1 MKSLNCILVLLFLL
15 VFQANFFATENNQQN
30 TIKVGVYDNP
40 PKIFI
45 NENGNADGIFIDV
58 IKSIAKTENLKIE
71 FVNGDWLKLTEMLK
85 RGEIDILP
93 DVAYSQERD
102 SIFTLNK
109 LPVLG
114 SWLEVFTT
122 KKSKINSISDLQN
135 KRIGVLKGS
144 IQENYVTN
152 IVKKDFDL
160 EFEIIVFD
168 NYTNSIKSLK
178 NQEIDLIV
186 ADRFFYFSELYDD
199 EILSTGIILR
209 PTELLFAFPKNNKEL
224 ANIFDKNISLLK
236 NNSKSEYYISLHK
249 WLDKGLKSEIP
260 MFVIWIIASIIFVLI
275 IVSVFAFLLQYR
287 VKQKTK
293 ELTLQNELLIVLK
306 EKAEESNRLKTSFLQ
321 NISHEIRTPLN
332 AICGFSGMLSM
343 PDLTDDKK
351 NNFISII
358 QNSSNQLLAIVND
371 VLTISSLQNKQEKI
385 NIQEV
390 CINEIIDDLHTIFN
404 QQAKNQNIN
413 LVKKNGL
420 TNNQSLIYTDRTKII
435 QILTNLLSNALKFTK
450 MGEIEFGYIVDD
462 VRTGRDLSLR
472 DKSLQ
477 FYVKDTGIG
486 INSEFH
492 EKIFER
498 FSKADKNI
506 QTNYGGTGLGLS
518 ISKGFVELLGG
529 KIWLNSEDGKGTT
542 FYFTIPYKPISQI
555 ETTEILYPKF
565 ENRSTIL
572 VAEDEE
578 YNFMYIEELLNRIN
592 LNIIRTK
599 DGKETVEMCKS
610 NPNIS
615 LILMDIKMPIMDGF
629 EATKLIKE
637 FRPNLPIIAHTAY
650 ALEQEIEFY
659 SGVFD
664 DYITKPTKKD
674 ELFQKLNK
682 HISIN

>member
-1 MKSLNCILVLLFLL
+1 
-15 VFQANFFATENNQQN
+15 
-30 TIKVGVYDNP
+30 
-40 PKIFI
+40 
-45 NENGNADGIFIDV
+45 
-58 IKSIAKTENLKIE
+58 
-71 FVNGDWLKLTEMLK
+71 
-85 RGEIDILP
+85 
-93 DVAYSQERD
+93 
-102 SIFTLNK
+102 
-109 LPVLG
+109 
-114 SWLEVFTT
+114 
-122 KKSKINSISDLQN
+122 
-135 KRIGVLKGS
+135 
-144 IQENYVTN
+144 
-152 IVKKDFDL
+152 
-160 EFEIIVFD
+160 
-168 NYTNSIKSLK
+168 
-178 NQEIDLIV
+178 
-186 ADRFFYFSELYDD
+186 
-199 EILSTGIILR
+199 
-209 PTELLFAFPKNNKEL
+209 
-224 ANIFDKNISLLK
+224 
-236 NNSKSEYYISLHK
+236 
-249 WLDKGLKSEIP
+249 
-260 MFVIWIIASIIFVLI
+260 
-275 IVSVFAFLLQYR
+275 
-287 VKQKTK
+287 
-293 ELTLQNELLIVLK
+293 LLIVLK

-498 FSKADKNI
+498 FSQADKNI